1 MRALKEIFVATR
13 RLFKQ
18 WRVII
23 ILAAVYASLLA
34 TLLLFMATKEA
45 TIWQVMLTLVFAAL
59 APALFF
65 LLQAMIVNY
74 AQGEARA
81 PVLLRRSFRDSC
93 KLALAS
99 LPLALLAVFFL
110 YFLNKLQSYFPVHV
124 PSPRPVQVWWP
135 VGPPQQSSV
144 EPTPWLRWPLLMLS
158 SLRFLVFGVALPLC
172 AAHVWSATVREG
184 LPPALKRMPQ
194 HLARAFSTD
203 TVLIYTVGLILFG
216 LVPYFLLFT
225 HTPASRPSVEFGLFI
240 ARLLLVFIF
249 TLCGW
254 VLTLDALASAGKV
267 RAAETSDPATW
278 LTGEAA

>member
-1 MRALKEIFVATR
+1 MRALKEIFAATR

-18 WRVII
+18 WRVIVA
-23 ILAAVYASLLA
+23 LAAVYASLLA
-34 TLLLFMATKEA
+34 ALFFFVATKEVSV
-45 TIWQVMLTLVFAAL
+45 WQVMLTLIFAAL

-81 PVLLRRSFRDSC
+81 AVLLRRSFRDSC

-99 LPLALLAVFFL
+99 LPLALLAIFFL
-110 YFLNKLQSYFPVHV
+110 YFLNKLQSYFPVHI
-124 PSPRPVQVWWP
+124 PSPRPMQVWWP
-135 VGPPQQSSV
+135 IGPPQQSSV
-144 EPTPWLRWPLLMLS
+144 EPTPWLRWSLLILS

-172 AAHVWSATVREG
+172 AAHVWSATLRDG
-184 LPPALKRMPQ
+184 LPLALKRVHH

-225 HTPASRPSVEFGLFI
+225 HTPASRPSVEFGLFT
-240 ARLLLVFIF
+240 ARLLLVFVF

-254 VLTLDALASAGKV
+254 VLTLDALAGAGKV
-267 RAAETSDPATW
+267 RAADALDPATR